1 MLGRT
6 MSQVVVRPLCVAGL
20 LLALFVPEAPAD
32 IVHLKSGQKVEGKVV
47 SEGATTIEVDT
58 KFGRMSLERA
68 KVDRIERQRLPQD
81 EVTHR
86 RREAGQDVAALYAV
100 ALYAKEH
107 RLTNDYRSILQ
118 DILKL
123 DALHTEANKGLGR
136 VFYEGQWF
144 TPEELE
150 KYKSRFADQM
160 KAEGKVLYKGSWVT
174 EETAK
179 RLEGYELYQGQWLRW
194 KEIYTLQAQEN
205 MPLLLGVT
213 LEIRDSE
220 HFTLRSSL
228 GEDAQKDVLDLAEEE
243 HTHFFSVFK
252 PDETEAYI
260 MDFYPIAIY
269 VLPEVALVGK
279 FVEPDGY
286 MKKLYNPPIDIE
298 SRYVD
303 ANSFPLFFP
312 RPLIV
317 TSEGRH
323 LKGGESRIDSLHGFI
338 AHYLGN
344 VLVRR
349 FKRGGALPGWVEAGV
364 AHYYEGLMNGYRTL
378 SITEYVGYEQI
389 EKWDITLQNFLQWY
403 KKVADPDFRRTLPA
417 LAEIRPKIVEELN
430 AFDLVKGYFV
440 VYWLMETKPQQ
451 FVDYVRAAFREKPE
465 SRIRITEEEAF
476 TTSFQVSC
484 EELEAEW
491 EEWVAQIPPRPPL

>member
-1 MLGRT
+1 MLGKPVSHVIGRL
-6 MSQVVVRPLCVAGL
+6 LCVAGL
-20 LLALFVPEAPAD
+20 LFAFFVPEAPAD
-32 IVHLKSGQKVEGKVV
+32 IVHLKSGQKVEGEVV

-58 KFGRMSLERA
+58 KFGRVSLERA
-68 KVDRIERQRLPQD
+68 KVDRIERQRLPKE
-81 EVTHR
+81 EVAHR
-86 RREAGQDVAALYAV
+86 RGQAGADVAALYAV
-100 ALYAKEH
+100 ALYAKEN
-107 RLTNDYRSILQ
+107 RLLDEYRSILQ

-123 DALHTEANKGLGR
+123 DALHTEANQGLGK
-136 VFYEGQWF
+136 VFYEGKWF
-144 TPEELE
+144 TPDELE
-150 KYKSRFADQM
+150 KYKTKYAEQM
-160 KAEGKVLYKGSWVT
+160 KAAGKVLYKGNWVT

-179 RLEGYELYQGQWLRW
+179 RDEGYELYKGQWLRW

-228 GEDAQKDVLDLAEEE
+228 GEEAQKDILDLAEEE
-243 HTHFFSVFK
+243 RGHFFNIFK
-252 PDETEAYI
+252 PDEKEARFI
-260 MDFYPIAIY
+260 DFYPIAIY

-323 LKGGESRIDSLHGFI
+323 LKGGESRMDSLNGFI
-338 AHYLGN
+338 THYLGN

-349 FKRGGALPGWVEAGV
+349 FKRGGTLPGWVEAGL
-364 AHYYEGLMNGYRTL
+364 AHYYEGMMNGYRTV

-389 EKWDITLQNFLQWY
+389 EKWDMALQNFPQWY
-403 KKVADPDFRRTLPA
+403 QKVSDPDFRRTLPA

-430 AFDLVKGYFV
+430 ARDLVKGYFV
-440 VYWLMETKPQQ
+440 VSWLMETKTQQ
-451 FVDYVRAAFREKPE
+451 FVDYVRAAFLEKTG

-476 TTSFQVSC
+476 AATFQVSC
-484 EELEAEW
+484 EELDAEW
-491 EEWVAQIPPRPPL
+491 EEWVAKIPPRPPL